1 MKFLKSVF
9 SEMKQVAWPKG
20 KTLAGMTWTVVS
32 AIVFLAIFFAVADSA
47 ISATVK
53 WLLSL

>member
-9 SEMKQVAWPKG
+9 SEMKQVTWPKG
-20 KTLAGMTWTVVS
+20 KVLAAMTWTVVS
-32 AIVFLAIFFAVADSA
+32 SIVVLAIFFGLVDSA
-47 ISATVK
+47 ISAAVG